1 MRKVSWLEMIVCL
14 PKSVCSRNYRI
25 RGLPEGEAEVLFD
38 TMSEQGDIILGSQAL
53 RVRKHG
59 IASGRWTL
67 EADGEV
73 LAEAVKPSAMSRAI
87 EIHTL
92 GSTFTL
98 RPRSIISNAFE
109 VHHKGNHCG
118 SIHTVH
124 ALTRRAVIKCD
135 DSLDTLT
142 QLFAFWMVALMW
154 RRNENAAAAS

>member
-1 MRKVSWLEMIVCL
+1 MIACL
-14 PKSVCSRNYRI
+14 PKSICSRNYRV

-38 TMSEQGDIILGSQAL
+38 SMTEQGDIILGSQTL

-59 IASGRWTL
+59 MASGRWTL

-73 LAEAVKPSAMSRAI
+73 LAEAIKPSAMSRLI

-92 GSTFTL
+92 GSTITL
-98 RPRSIISNAFE
+98 QPRSMLSRAFD
-109 VHHKGNHCG
+109 VHHEANRCG
-118 SIHTVH
+118 TIHTVH
-124 ALTRRAVIKCD
+124 AFTRRAVIECD

-154 RRNENAAAAS
+154 RRSDNAAASSASG